1 MINLIESRF
10 KLIRKIPF
18 LLYLF
23 KKLTKSNVGF
33 SSIELITVI
42 GVCSILGI
50 IALPRFLEVIQK
62 AEKVIAANS
71 ILNIKIECESNNSLG
86 RELTFT
92 PSKLIGYEFDNEESN
107 NCIGN
112 ENFSLVS
119 IIPEDLKKQPSFF
132 YNFTSGEISCI
143 YEGSEASDFPEC
155 KKVPLSEREKQ
166 RCGDIGDWSEAQK
179 FLQAGHAYLD
189 RDNDGEACEA
199 LGRKS
204 NRPENGEIII
214 KDCYDGDTC
223 TSSEGEKIRLAC
235 IDTPEIKGKR
245 AKPNE
250 AIAAKNFLNEMIKG
264 EKVSIRR
271 VTEDKYGR
279 TVGELSLNGE
289 NLQQLLVQEGH
300 AEIYK
305 KYSKPCEWAS

>member
-1 MINLIESRF
+1 MYS
-10 KLIRKIPF
+10 
-18 LLYLF
+18 F
-23 KKLTKSNVGF
+23 KKLIKSNEGF
-33 SSIELITVI
+33 SLIELITVI
-42 GVCSILGI
+42 GVFSILGI
-50 IALPRFLEVIQK
+50 IALPRFLEVIQS

-71 ILNIKIECESNNSLG
+71 ISSIKIECESNNSLG
-86 RELTFT
+86 RNLIFT
-92 PSKLIGYEFDNEESN
+92 PSNLIGYEFDNEGSYK
-107 NCIGN
+107 CTGN
-112 ENFSLVS
+112 ENFALVS
-119 IIPEDLKKQPSFF
+119 IIPENLKMQPSFF
-132 YNFTSGEISCI
+132 YDFTSGEISCSF
-143 YEGSEASDFPEC
+143 EGSEATQFPEC
-155 KKVPLSEREKQ
+155 KKIPLSEREKQ
-166 RCGDIGDWSEAQK
+166 RCGDIGDWSKAQK
-179 FLQAGHAYLD
+179 FLQAGHSYLD

-204 NRPENGEIII
+204 NKPEIGEITI

-223 TSSEGEKIRLAC
+223 TSSDGEKIRLAC
-235 IDTPEIKGKR
+235 IDTPELKGKR

-279 TVGELSLNGE
+279 TVGELSFNGE
-289 NLQQLLVQEGH
+289 NLQQLLVKEGH

>member
-1 MINLIESRF
+1 MYS
-10 KLIRKIPF
+10 
-18 LLYLF
+18 F
-23 KKLTKSNVGF
+23 KKVIKSNEGF
-33 SSIELITVI
+33 SLIELITVI
-42 GVCSILGI
+42 GVFSILGI
-50 IALPRFLEVIQK
+50 IALPRFLEVVQR

-71 ILNIKIECESNNSLG
+71 ISSIKIECESNRSLG
-86 RELTFT
+86 RNLIFT
-92 PSKLIGYEFDNEESN
+92 PSNLIGYEFDNEGSN
-107 NCIGN
+107 KCAGN

-119 IIPEDLKKQPSFF
+119 IIPKDLKTQPSFF
-132 YNFTSGEISCI
+132 YNFISGEISCS
-143 YEGSEASDFPEC
+143 YEGSEATKFPEC
-155 KKVPLSEREKQ
+155 KKIPLSEREKQ

-179 FLQAGHAYLD
+179 FLQAGHSYLD

-204 NRPENGEIII
+204 NKPEIGEIII

-223 TSSEGEKIRLAC
+223 TSSDGEKIRLAC
-235 IDTPEIKGKR
+235 IDTPELKGKR

-279 TVGELSLNGE
+279 TVGELSFNGE
-289 NLQQLLVQEGH
+289 NLQQLLVKEGH

>member
-1 MINLIESRF
+1 M
-10 KLIRKIPF
+10 
-18 LLYLF
+18 
-23 KKLTKSNVGF
+23 G
-33 SSIELITVI
+33 
-42 GVCSILGI
+42 ILV
-50 IALPRFLEVIQK
+50 FV
-62 AEKVIAANS
+62 V
-71 ILNIKIECESNNSLG
+71 
-86 RELTFT
+86 F
-92 PSKLIGYEFDNEESN
+92 
-107 NCIGN
+107 
-112 ENFSLVS
+112 
-119 IIPEDLKKQPSFF
+119 EDLKTQPSFF
-132 YNFTSGEISCI
+132 YDFTSGEISCI
-143 YEGSEASDFPEC
+143 YEGAEATEFPEC
-155 KKVPLSEREKQ
+155 KKIPLSERQKQ
-166 RCGDIGDWSEAQK
+166 RCGDIGDWSKAQK
-179 FLQAGHAYLD
+179 FLQAGHSYLD

-204 NRPENGEIII
+204 NKPEIGEITI

-235 IDTPEIKGKR
+235 IDTPEIRGKR

-279 TVGELSLNGE
+279 TVGELSFNGE
-289 NLQQLLVQEGH
+289 NLQQLLVKEGH

>member
-1 MINLIESRF
+1 MYTLKE
-10 KLIRKIPF
+10 
-18 LLYLF
+18 
-23 KKLTKSNVGF
+23 LTKSNEGF
-33 SSIELITVI
+33 SLIEFLIVI
-42 GVCSILGI
+42 GVFSILGI
-50 IALPRFLEVIQK
+50 VALPRFLGVIQR
-62 AEKVIAANS
+62 AEKTIAANLIKS
-71 ILNIKIECESNNSLG
+71 IKIECESKNSL
-86 RELTFT
+86 RSELIFT
-92 PSKLIGYEFDNEESN
+92 PSNLIGYEFDNEGSN
-107 NCIGN
+107 KCTGN

-132 YNFTSGEISCI
+132 YDFTSGEISCI
-143 YEGSEASDFPEC
+143 YEGAEATEFPEC
-155 KKVPLSEREKQ
+155 KKIPLSERKKQ
-166 RCGDIGDWSEAQK
+166 RCGDIGDWSKAQR
-179 FLQAGHAYLD
+179 FLQAGHSYLD

-204 NRPENGEIII
+204 NKPEIGEITI

-235 IDTPEIKGKR
+235 IDTPEIRGKR

-250 AIAAKNFLNEMIKG
+250 ALAAKNFLNEMIKG
-264 EKVSIRR
+264 KKVSIRR

-279 TVGELSLNGE
+279 TVGELSFNGE
-289 NLQQLLVQEGH
+289 NLQQLLVKEGH